1 MSKNVFPDSQLP
13 IRRSVELLPTVF
25 QTDSNAKFLGAVLDP
40 LIQPGTLQKT
50 VGYVGRR
57 FGKTYNGKDIYLD
70 SDQTL
75 RSRYQLEPGVVIR
88 KNSTIEK
95 FYDYIDLKNQIKFFN
110 NNVEKDNLI
119 TESDHYSWNPPIDW
133 DKFIN
138 YREYYWVPSGPP
150 SLKILGQSQNIVSTY
165 KVKQGLGEN
174 WVFTPDGLTNNPT
187 IALYRGQTYNFN
199 VSLPGEGFSIR
210 TNYDT
215 GSLIYNPTLSYNA
228 NQLAVYDGKLW
239 KAKTFISPADGSSI
253 TFESQDWEY
262 IEDVSNDSIFDYNDG
277 VTNNNTEIGTV
288 TFTVPLNAPD
298 VLFYQSTVHPNRFG
312 RFIISNADTATKINV
327 TKEIIGKK
335 TYKSSNGIEFS
346 NGMVVEFIGQVVPEK
361 YSRDT
366 WLVEGVG
373 SAITLTKFTDLIV
386 PVLST
391 KVPEVL
397 FDNSG
402 FDADPFDDASEYP
415 GDKDYITI
423 NRSSPDLNPWSRYN
437 RWFHRSVLDYSHK
450 ANGSDFD
457 SVETF
462 RAKRPIIE
470 FHAGLQLINHGK
482 IAKQTVDYI
491 DTFTDDIFSKIEGSK
506 GYNIDGEDLF
516 EGARILVIADKD
528 SLANNKI
535 YKVEFIQHPDPLTGQ
550 RRKQIS
556 LRETEDTI
564 SNFGES
570 ILVSRGTENKGK
582 MFFYNGTAWKSCQ
595 DKISVQQAPLFDIFN
610 ENEESLSDQ
619 TVYET
624 SSFTGSKILSYAA
637 GNGPT
642 DTELGFSISYLN
654 INNVGDIEFDFNWDL
669 ENFSYYIQR
678 EKFTKN
684 INTGFLR
691 NNVTG
696 EYHNCWIK
704 TDKDILQPIIDSKV
718 VEENSNNITFN
729 TVNWSDLD
737 TKNYKIIFY
746 INGKKVSKDKV
757 NTSSGISNNGKFVF
771 VDTLN
776 QNDVVSLKLY
786 SNIVPEEGYYEIPIG
801 LEKNPL
807 NQDLKKFTLGQAVDH
822 LSTAIEVDERVVGD
836 YPGANNLR
844 DLNDFQNKARRFVK
858 HSGIAPLSIALLC
871 DKKLNL
877 IKSIEYCQQSY
888 SEFKNKFIEFIS
900 DNVYNDDPAEFVDQI
915 ISDMGRTKTSN
926 SPFVESDMIG
936 SGAYTEIRYTVDDPG
951 IKTYTLSTPFDLE
964 TASRKAVYVY
974 INGQQKVVEKD
985 YYFNK
990 SFSFVTIKVDLQ
1002 ENDLIQIREYNSTSY
1017 NFVPATPT
1025 SLGLYK
1031 KYLPRKFLDNTYVDP
1046 VYVIQGHD
1054 GSITRAY
1061 NDYRDDVILEL
1072 ELRIYN
1078 NIKVRYDTSLFDID
1092 LAFSSY
1098 YGGGVFTK
1106 DELDPL
1112 LIQDFLKWVSGTNID
1127 YTNNNYF
1134 DSENSFTYTYSNMA
1148 DKQGKQ
1154 SLPGYWR
1161 GVYNWFYDSYRPHV
1175 CPWELLGFTEQP
1187 DWWESQYGAAPY
1199 TNGNLLLWE
1208 DLENGVIR
1216 QGTRQGI
1223 YDRYKRPGL
1232 TKQIP
1237 VDNNGN
1243 LLSPLDSSLAS
1254 NFALINNQGPF
1265 VLGDVGPVEYAWR
1278 SSPEFPFSVVK
1289 ALCLL
1294 RPFEYINTS
1303 LDFTRVKKNKID
1315 QYVHSSTDTFIKLEN
1330 VVVPTVGEDQAYGLI
1345 SILMD
1350 YVRSLALTDSAL
1362 QEIINNIDVNLSTR
1376 LSGFVDKAQ
1385 QKYLLDSKSPSST
1398 SSSIF
1403 IPQENYEIIFNTST
1417 PIFTLSYSGVLVEKV
1432 NRGWKITGYDNQFPY
1447 FNYYEALNSNNDP
1460 TLSVG
1465 GVSED
1470 VLRWEQEKF
1479 YGNGV
1484 CISYQNNFYRS
1495 IKSFRSGLDFSNEN
1509 LKQIAGPATVGSITA
1524 LYRRNFNRLR
1534 KKTLTYGT
1542 ILPTIQAVV
1551 DFLFGYGEFL
1561 KSIGFVFDAY
1571 DKENKTAQDWVTSSK
1586 EFMFWTKHNWEE
1598 GAILS
1603 LSPSAAKIDIN
1614 LDLGVA
1620 DSLFDS
1626 FYPYQ
1631 ILRADGKVLQPS
1643 FIDIKRDFQNITVS
1657 TNNTT
1662 DGIYFLKAYFVL
1674 KEHVTIFSDRT
1685 VFNDVIYDKPTGYR
1699 QERIKSRGFRTIDW
1713 DGDYTSPGF
1722 LFDNVNIESWQPFV
1736 DYRLGDIVAYKSFN
1750 WTSKENQR
1758 GSELFDDSKWTKLD
1772 STPQKQLVSNFD
1784 YRINLFEDY
1793 YNLDGEGLGTAQR
1806 ELGRHSIGYQSRNY
1820 LQNIA
1825 EDEIT
1830 QFQLYQGFI
1839 REKGTANSITKIF
1852 DKLSKTDEDSIELY
1866 EEWAIRTGRFGGINE
1881 LLETEIRI
1889 NKINFELNPQP
1900 ILIVDEQISD
1910 VKIDQKYRI
1919 NSNDIIKS
1927 VDGVFTTNINPTKYY
1942 ELNSRISGYVRSDQV
1957 DFIVKDKTEILDL
1970 DINLVKENNYIWITY
1985 DNQSWNVLRF
1995 ENQPLLIIESV
2006 TELIDLEVEIRF
2018 NRVHEIQENDI
2029 VGLRNI
2035 IDLEGFFFVKSTT
2048 ARTIIV
2054 EKREDADAPAI
2065 DDSAIQTI
2073 NLLVPARIDS
2083 YNTLDLA
2090 EVAALK
2096 KDTKLWIDS
2105 DQNNRW
2111 EVIQK
2116 QKSYSYKNLIE
2127 YGVQEPVGSGTSVL
2141 YINSL
2146 KQIISSMPSTG
2157 YLYSYVETGRGL
2169 ELYQVIPP
2177 PSEFRSQLS
2186 RVFGSAVAAT
2196 PDGQFL
2202 IVGSPNASY
2211 IKSKFMGEFDPR
2223 ADYFASEI
2231 VIYNGKLWKAV
2242 NDVPG
2247 NPSAPTIEQI
2257 KNGEVPVDSSYIDI
2271 YSVDWE
2277 PVTIVEANSTGR
2289 LPGYNNQGMVTI
2301 YKFESNRWVEF
2312 ISIVS
2317 PRPSA
2322 DELFGSAIS
2331 VGQNGDKY
2339 YLAVSAPGALES
2351 RGRVY
2356 LYLYDNDTVQEVD
2369 SASVVTGGSGY
2380 SVYEVAD
2387 VEIISSGSN
2396 YNTDSAG
2403 LVLTINYLGQ
2413 TATFTATVDTETT
2426 VPGENDLLFPIK
2438 TVTPLDRGLWNVLPT
2453 APLIAVSEPTFSS
2466 DGSTLSGGCVLRLTF
2481 REVNVGSSVLTVN
2494 YEGQIATFS
2503 AAISAGEVISVEPIV
2518 RGRFTTIRT
2527 APVATSV
2534 EPSYGSGATLS
2545 IVYREKITKGWRH
2558 LEDSNYSGIFNPF
2571 GGYNPYTGSFD
2582 TSAAVRFYPAGSVI
2596 WWDNKLWKALVDT
2609 NLSDDGSSFYLGL
2622 SDWIE
2627 LDPISTQCSLPTNV
2641 ALGDDGSTLAAGLLD
2656 KNQIAELVKAGDLFG
2671 SSLAM
2676 NKDGSILVVGS
2687 PNSDGQFFVN
2697 YRGVW
2702 SQFQEY
2708 TESDVVQY
2716 DGNYYRLMDTSTPGP
2731 VDSSIVSKGDVPVP
2745 GITELT
2751 LSDSTPWLPVGN
2763 LSTVSSGKIHIYKK
2777 DSNDVYNL
2785 IQVVT
2790 SENIDSY
2797 NNTDSGLDIGIYSGD
2812 KFGFSL
2818 DLDQTGSTLVVSSPD
2833 ADTNLQNQG
2842 SVYVFTTTDLD
2853 SPIYNLEQKISSYES
2868 YNNEQ
2873 FGFSVSVDYNSEKIV
2888 VGAKNAPYKIPVRFD
2903 ISAGTTFDGNATSF
2917 SEPQG
2922 YTGQVYVFEKK
2933 SNIYLLAE
2941 KLEADLQNA
2950 ESFGYSIDTFG
2961 SVIVT
2966 GSPNYRAPLE
2976 TEGQALSSH
2985 PIGITRL
2992 FKKDSNV
2999 NSWNTLAQQTQK
3011 VDIDLITSIEVYDE
3025 VTNIKLADVD
3035 IIDHAKLKILGIAE
3049 QEISYKT
3056 VYDPAVYTNGTDEQ
3070 VVDET
3075 TAWFEKN
3082 VGKLWWNLSTVKWID
3097 YEQGDDVYRSGNWN
3111 GLAFGSSIDIYE
3123 WVESSLLPSDWSILA
3138 DTNEGLAEGIS
3149 GQPLYSDNT
3158 VYSVKEIY
3166 NVNTGQLTG
3175 TRYYFWVKNKAILP
3189 TNTVGRRLPSSDVAS
3204 LIINPAS
3211 SGLPIIALLDSNKF
3225 LAYNFNS
3232 LLENDT
3238 AYLNIQYKKNKKSN
3252 NLSHNE
3258 YLLLSENLIG
3268 SIPNQDIETK
3278 WIDSLVGFDQAGN
3291 SVPDPKIP
3299 EKQRYGISFR
3309 PRQGM
3314 FEDNNKILGIL
3325 IDRINEHLLLRPFA
3339 DTLNYE
3345 NLNLVDPKPE
3355 QSSNEFDDEVDNFID
3370 LQNINTVRLKQ
3381 AVLTVNIVDAE
3392 IDTIDIVDPGFGYK
3406 IPPPIEIEGDGS
3418 GAKAELIIDNQG
3430 RVSSVT
3436 VIAKG
3441 KKYTSAIA
3449 KVRSYAVLVN
3459 VDETA
3464 NDFWS
3469 VYSYD
3474 TVRKD
3479 FFRSKSQG
3487 FDTTKYWLKIDWY
3500 ATGYSKTSR
3509 ISKEV
3514 GSLYEESS
3522 LAIQEGDLLKVKE
3535 FGSGGWALLNK
3546 VKEGAG
3552 DVLNNYELVGR
3563 QNGTIQ
3569 LSTKLYSKSSQI
3581 LGFDA
3586 TSSYDTSEYDL
3597 LPSLELR
3604 NILNAV
3610 KQDIFIEDLRNEW
3623 NNLFLISLR
3632 YAFSEQEYIDWA
3644 FKTSF
3649 LNATHNVGSLEQK
3662 INYKNDNLD
3671 SFRSYVEEVKPYRT
3685 TIRQYKSRY
3694 TGLEI
3699 TNSVISDFD
3708 LPPVY
3713 SSASGKILPINSSFD
3728 LTDQYPWK
3736 NWKDNL
3742 GFEIKEIL
3750 VSNSGD
3756 GYTSAPTV
3764 LIEGDGSGAEA
3775 IAFITNKKLRSIK
3788 LISGGTGYTKAPTV
3802 SLVGGNGFNSNVAK
3816 AVAILGESPI
3826 RTFDVKLKFDRI
3838 SKTGTLSEFNFSQS
3852 FTASASSAV
3861 FDLKYAPSKD
3871 RSKISVTRN
3880 EQIVFNNEYEI
3891 IYYTSTVDTYS
3902 LTKAKIK
3909 FLIQLEQGDL
3919 ITVAYE
3925 KFNEIYDSV
3934 DRINSYY
3941 NPVEG
3946 MKGKVV
3952 SQLMTGIDYGGIQ
3965 IQGTT
3970 FDVSGGWDAL
3980 PWFTDAWDSVESNND
3995 YHYVVSSA
4003 DDGSTITV
4011 LLPKAPAANQR
4022 VSIYLK
4028 RAGSKELRTIETL
4041 DANGNPV
4048 VVYDEAVAEPPV
4060 IRIDDPYFGMYDGS
4074 TVMPNGRTTA
4084 PENALM
4090 PTFVGDGENRTVVFD
4105 EYGVQ
4110 TFPGDTLIFRNFES
4124 DGTVSIKD
4132 PNLLDTELSGGSFA
4146 GTWSN
4151 NLIGPNAVAGSYT
4164 TAQGTLAQDISIDG
4178 GKLISPDQ
4186 VPAPEENIPGQ
4197 VLESLSI
4204 KVFNSTFSGGSPVNL
4219 RLYFAD
4225 GIQKNYDIGLHIL
4238 EGKSLVVYID
4248 KIKQEFVEGSNLIY
4262 TINYSTNQVEF
4273 VDTPVAGSLI
4283 EIISIGVGG
4292 VSILDYT
4299 EFVTDGETSHFLTKA
4314 NYSDTQS
4321 VLVTVDGI
4329 EVDIGFVESSTVTET
4344 TGKTL
4349 IEFGTQPERNQVVKI
4364 VVLGASLDTDSTQQS
4379 IIRSNQQ
4386 TFIYDGSTRKYDLD
4400 KFVNLTRNSSKSAML
4415 VEVNNAHLQ
4424 GVDAVVQ
4431 VYDGTNNTVAL
4442 GIDPIEVS
4450 GTITSNNIKVFVN
4463 NVEQS
4468 FLVVWTYNGTT
4479 SIVTV
4484 STTYLQVGDI
4494 IKVENDV
4501 RSQYNIVSNDI
4512 LISDLVDLTA
4522 GDLIT
4527 VTWFSEYPTF
4537 DIVSDEYTGGKS
4549 IYRLSS
4555 TPINSSYVWVYK
4567 NGIRLTGNK
4576 DYSVSLP
4583 RSVLYLNDETT
4594 SSDKIKI
4601 FQFGNRIYKKS
4612 SAYQI
4617 FKDMLN
4623 VYHYK
4628 RYSIDR
4634 NVKLAQD
4641 LNYYDQV
4648 IKVTDA
4654 SNLSIPITSRNIPGI
4669 IEINGEKIEYLVL
4682 SGNTL
4687 SQLRRGSFGTAI
4699 ATVHEQGSHIVNLG
4713 SSENIPYVEE
4723 QDKNNFISDGSTLL
4737 VGPLPY
4743 VPNKSTRNS
4752 WYRTDIPS
4760 EYGPCDQIEVFVGGV
4775 RLRKDHIT
4783 IYKEELGPSSPLA
4796 DTTLQAEFSVD
4807 GDSNY
4812 VRLSEPVKAGTRI
4825 TIVRRTGRSWYER
4838 GETTATSGLSLLD
4851 NNTPIA
4857 VFLSQKTTELPE

>member
-13 IRRSVELLPTVF
+13 IRRSVDLLPTVF

-57 FGKTYNGKDIYLD
+57 FGKTYNGKDVYLD

-75 RSRYQLEPGVVIR
+75 RSRYQLEPGVVVR
-88 KNSTIEK
+88 KNSVIEK

-110 NNVEKDNLI
+110 NNVETDNLI
-119 TESDHYSWNPPIDW
+119 TESDHYSWNPPINW
-133 DKFIN
+133 DKFVN

-150 SLKILGQSQNIVSTY
+150 SVKITGQSQNIVSTY

-174 WVFTPDGLTNNPT
+174 WIFTPDGLSNNPA
-187 IALYRGQTYNFN
+187 IVLYRGQIYNFN

-215 GSLIYNPTLSYNA
+215 GSLIYNPTLPYNA

-262 IEDVSNDSIFDYNDG
+262 IEDVSNQSIFDYNNG
-277 VTNNNTEIGTV
+277 VTNNNLDIGTV
-288 TFTVPLNAPD
+288 TFSVPFDAPD

-312 RFIISNADTATKINV
+312 RFIIADADTATKINV
-327 TKEIIGKK
+327 TKEIVGKK
-335 TYKSSNGIEFS
+335 TYKSSNGVEFS
-346 NGMVVEFIGQVVPEK
+346 NGMIVEFIGQVIPEK
-361 YSRDT
+361 YSRDI

-397 FDNSG
+397 FDNAG
-402 FDADPFDDASEYP
+402 FDTDPFDDASEYP

-437 RWFHRSVLDYSHK
+437 RWFHRSILEYAHK
-450 ANGSDFD
+450 VNGSDFD
-457 SVETF
+457 SIETS

-470 FHAGLQLINHGK
+470 FDAGLQLFNHGR

-516 EGARILVIADKD
+516 DGARILIIADKD
-528 SLANNKI
+528 SLSNNKI
-535 YKVEFIQHPDPLTGQ
+535 YKVEFIQHPDPVTGQ
-550 RRKQIS
+550 RRNQIT

-570 ILVSRGTENKGK
+570 ILISRGIENRGK
-582 MFFYNGTAWKSCQ
+582 MFYYDGTSWKSCQ
-595 DKISVQQAPLFDIFN
+595 DKTSVQQTPLFDIFN
-610 ENEESLSDQ
+610 ESKESFSDL
-619 TVYET
+619 TAYET
-624 SSFTGSKILSYAA
+624 SSFTGSTILSYAI
-637 GNGPT
+637 GNGPV
-642 DTELGFSISYLN
+642 DSELGFSISYLN
-654 INNVGDIEFDFNWDL
+654 INNVGDIEFDFNWDN

-691 NNVTG
+691 NNLTDT
-696 EYHNCWIK
+696 YHNCWTA
-704 TDKDILQPIIDSKV
+704 TDKEILQPIIDSKI
-718 VEENSNNITFN
+718 VEETSNKITFN
-729 TVNWSDLD
+729 TVQWNEID
-737 TKNYKIIFY
+737 TENYKIIFY
-746 INGKKVSKDKV
+746 INGKKVSSDKIDV
-757 NTSSGISNNGKFVF
+757 LSGISNRGEFIF
-771 VDTLN
+771 TDTLN
-776 QNDVVSLKLY
+776 QDDVVSLKLY
-786 SNIVPEEGYYEIPIG
+786 SNIIPEEGYYEIPIG

-822 LSTAIEVDERVVGD
+822 LSTAIEIDDRVVGD
-836 YPGANNLR
+836 YPGPSNLR
-844 DLNDFQNKARRFVK
+844 DLNDYQNKTKRFVK
-858 HSGIAPLSIALLC
+858 HSGITPLAVALLC

-877 IKSIEYCQQSY
+877 IKSIEYCEQSY
-888 SEFKNKFIEFIS
+888 SEFKNKFIELIS
-900 DNVYNDDPAEFVDQI
+900 DTIYNDDPTEFVDQI
-915 ISDMGRTKTSN
+915 ISEMGRTKTSA
-926 SPFVESDMIG
+926 SSFVDSDMIG
-936 SGAYTEIRYTVDDPG
+936 SGAFTEIRYVVDDPG

-974 INGQQKVVEKD
+974 VNGQQKIVEKD

-990 SFSFVTIKVDLQ
+990 SFSFVTLKIDLQ
-1002 ENDLIQIREYNSTSY
+1002 ENDLIQIREYNSSSY
-1017 NFVPATPT
+1017 NFVPPTPT

-1031 KYLPRKFLDNTYVDP
+1031 KYLPRKFLDDTYVEP

-1061 NDYRDDVILEL
+1061 NDYRDDVILEF

-1078 NIKVRYDTSLFDID
+1078 NIKIQYNASLFDID
-1092 LAFSSY
+1092 SIFSSY
-1098 YGGGVFTK
+1098 YGGGKFDK
-1106 DELDPL
+1106 SQIDPL

-1134 DSENSFTYTYSNMA
+1134 DSENSFTYTYSDMA
-1148 DKQGKQ
+1148 DKPGKT
-1154 SLPGYWR
+1154 SLPGWWR

-1187 DWWESQYGAAPY
+1187 DWWESQYGSAPY

-1208 DLENGVIR
+1208 DLENGIIR
-1216 QGTRQGI
+1216 QGNRQGI

-1278 SSPEFPFSVVK
+1278 SSSEFPFAVVK

-1294 RPFEYINTS
+1294 RPFEYINAC
-1303 LDFTRVKKNKID
+1303 LDLTRIKKNIVG
-1315 QYVHSSTDTFIKLEN
+1315 QYVHSSTDIFVKLEN
-1330 VVVPTVGEDQAYGLI
+1330 IVIPKVGEDQTYGLI
-1345 SILMD
+1345 SLLMD
-1350 YVRSLALTDSAL
+1350 YARSLALDESSL
-1362 QEIINNIDVNLSTR
+1362 QDLINNIDVNLSTR
-1376 LSGFVDKAQ
+1376 LSGFVDKVQ

-1403 IPQENYEIIFNTST
+1403 IPQENYEIIFNVST
-1417 PIFTLSYSGVLVEKV
+1417 PVFTLSYSGVLIEKV
-1432 NRGWKITGYDNQFPY
+1432 NRGWKINGYDNQFPY
-1447 FNYYEALNSNNDP
+1447 FNYYEAATSSNDP

-1484 CISYQNNFYRS
+1484 CISYQNNFYRT
-1495 IKSFRSGLDFSNEN
+1495 IKSFRSGLDFNTEN
-1509 LKQIAGPATVGSITA
+1509 LKEIAGPATVGSITA
-1524 LYRRNFNRLR
+1524 LYRRTFNRLR

-1561 KSIGFVFDAY
+1561 KASGFVFDLY
-1571 DKENKTAQDWVTSSK
+1571 DKENKTAQDWITSAK

-1603 LSPSAAKIDIN
+1603 LSPSAAKVNIN
-1614 LDLGVA
+1614 IDLGVA
-1620 DSLFDS
+1620 DNLFDS

-1631 ILRADGKVLQPS
+1631 VLRADGKVLQPA

-1699 QERIKSRGFRTIDW
+1699 QERIKSRGFRTVDW

-1722 LFDNVNIESWQPFV
+1722 LFDNVSIESWQPFT
-1736 DYRLGDIVAYKSFN
+1736 DYRLGDIVVYKSFN
-1750 WTSKENQR
+1750 WTSQSNQK
-1758 GSELFDDSKWTKLD
+1758 GTELFDESRWSKLD

-1793 YNLDGEGLGTAQR
+1793 YNLDAEGLGTTQR
-1806 ELGRHSIGYQSRNY
+1806 ELGRHSIGYQARNY

-1839 REKGTANSITKIF
+1839 REKGTSNAITKIF
-1852 DKLSKTDEDSIELY
+1852 DKLSKTDDDSIVLN

-1881 LLETEIRI
+1881 LLETEIQI
-1889 NKINFELNPQP
+1889 AKTNFEVNPQP
-1900 ILIVDEQISD
+1900 ILVVDEQISD

-1927 VDGVFTTNINPTKYY
+1927 ANGFFTTNINPVKYY
-1942 ELNSRISGYVRSDQV
+1942 ELNSRISGYVKPDQV
-1957 DFIVKDKTEILDL
+1957 DFVVKSKNEILDL
-1970 DINLVKENNYIWITY
+1970 DINLVQENNYIWITY
-1985 DNQSWNVLRF
+1985 DDQSWNVVRF

-2006 TELIDLEVEIRF
+2006 TELIDLEIEIRF

-2029 VGLRNI
+2029 IGLRNI
-2035 IDLEGFFFVKSTT
+2035 IDLEGFFFVKSKT
-2048 ARTIIV
+2048 ARSIIV
-2054 EKREDADAPAI
+2054 EKREDADSPAI

-2073 NLLVPARIDS
+2073 NLLVPARLDS

-2090 EVAALK
+2090 EIAALK
-2096 KDTKLWIDS
+2096 KDTKLWIDN

-2127 YGVQEPVGSGTSVL
+2127 YGIQEPVGSGTAVL

-2146 KQIISSMPSTG
+2146 KQIISSMPNTG
-2157 YLYSYVETGRGL
+2157 YLYSYVETSRGL
-2169 ELYQVIPP
+2169 ELYQIISS

-2223 ADYFASEI
+2223 QDYFASEI
-2231 VIYNGKLWKAV
+2231 VIYDGKLWKAV
-2242 NDVPG
+2242 TDVPG
-2247 NPSAPTIEQI
+2247 NPSAPTLEQI
-2257 KNGEVPVDSSYIDI
+2257 RNGEVPTDSSYIDI

-2277 PVTIVEANSTGR
+2277 PVTIIEANSTGR

-2301 YKFESNRWVEF
+2301 YKFESNRWTEF

-2322 DELFGSAIS
+2322 DELYGSAIS
-2331 VGQNGDKY
+2331 VGQSGDKY
-2339 YLAVSAPGALES
+2339 YLSISAPGALES

-2356 LYLYDNDTVQEVD
+2356 LYVYDNDTVQEVD
-2369 SASVVTGGSGY
+2369 SASIVTRGSGY

-2387 VEIISSGSN
+2387 VEIVEPGSN
-2396 YNTDSAG
+2396 YNIDSAG
-2403 LVLTINYLGQ
+2403 ITLSVNYLGQ
-2413 TATFTATVDTETT
+2413 TATFTATVDTETI
-2426 VPGENDLLFPIK
+2426 VPGDVDLLFPIK
-2438 TVTPLDRGLWNVLPT
+2438 TVAPLDRGLWNNLP
-2453 APLIAVSEPTFSS
+2453 AGPLIATAEPTFSS
-2466 DGSTLSGGCVLRLTF
+2466 DGSTLSSGCILRLTF
-2481 REVNVGSSVLTVN
+2481 REVDVGATVLTVN

-2503 AAISAGEVISVEPIV
+2503 GTVSAGEVISVEPIS

-2527 APVATSV
+2527 SPASTTV

-2545 IVYREKITKGWRH
+2545 IVYRERITKGWRH
-2558 LEDSNYSGIFNPF
+2558 LEDINYRGVFNPN
-2571 GGYNPYTGSFD
+2571 GGYNPYTGAFETAS
-2582 TSAAVRFYPAGSVI
+2582 AVRFYPAGSVI

-2609 NLSDDGSSFYLGL
+2609 DLSDDGSSLYLGL
-2622 SDWIE
+2622 NDWIE
-2627 LDPISTQCSLPTNV
+2627 LDPISTQSSLPTNI

-2656 KNQIAELVKAGDLFG
+2656 KNQVAELVKAGDLFG

-2731 VDSSIVSKGDVPVP
+2731 VDSSIVSKGDVPVL
-2745 GITELT
+2745 GITEST
-2751 LSDSTPWLPVGN
+2751 LSDSTPWLPIGN
-2763 LSTVSSGKIHIYKK
+2763 LSTVSSGKIHIYKR
-2777 DSNDVYNL
+2777 DANEVYNL
-2785 IQVVT
+2785 IQVIT
-2790 SENIDSY
+2790 SENIENY

-2818 DLDQTGSTLVVSSPD
+2818 DLDEVGTTLVVSSPD
-2833 ADTNLQNQG
+2833 ADSNLQNQG
-2842 SVYVFTTTDLD
+2842 SVYVFSTTDLD
-2853 SPIYNLEQKISSYES
+2853 SPTYNLDQKISSYES

-2873 FGFSVSVDYNSEKIV
+2873 FGFSVSVDYNAEKIV

-2903 ISAGTTFDGNATSF
+2903 ISVGTTFDGNATSF

-2961 SVIVT
+2961 SVIVA

-2976 TEGQALSSH
+2976 TQGQVLSSH
-2985 PIGITRL
+2985 PIGITRI
-2992 FKKDSNV
+2992 FRKDPNV
-2999 NSWNTLAQQTQK
+2999 KSWNTLAQQTPK
-3011 VDIDLITSIEVYDE
+3011 VDINLLTSIEVYDE
-3025 VTNIKLADVD
+3025 TTNIKLADVD
-3035 IIDHAKLKILGIAE
+3035 IVDHAKLKILGIAE
-3049 QEISYKT
+3049 QEISFKT
-3056 VYDPAVYTNGTDEQ
+3056 VYDPAIYTTGTGEQ

-3097 YEQGDDVYRSGNWN
+3097 YEQGDDIFRSGNWN
-3111 GLAFGSSIDIYE
+3111 ELAYGSSIDIYE
-3123 WVESSLLPSDWSILA
+3123 WVESSLLPSDWSVLA

-3149 GQPLYSDNT
+3149 GQPLYADNT
-3158 VYSVKEIY
+3158 VYSIKEIY

-3175 TRYYFWVKNKAILP
+3175 TRYYFWVKNKALLP
-3189 TNTVGRRLPSSDVAS
+3189 TEVAGRRLPSSDVAS
-3204 LIINPAS
+3204 LIINPAA
-3211 SGLPIIALLDSNKF
+3211 SGLPILALIDSDKF

-3232 LLENDT
+3232 LLKNDS
-3238 AYLNIQYKKNKKSN
+3238 AYLNIQYRKTKKSN
-3252 NLSHNE
+3252 NLSHSE
-3258 YLLLSENLIG
+3258 YMLLSENLIG

-3299 EKQRYGISFR
+3299 QKQKYGLSFR

-3314 FEDNNKILGIL
+3314 FKDNNKILSII

-3339 DTLNYE
+3339 DTLNYQ
-3345 NLNLVDPKPE
+3345 NLNLIDTKPE
-3355 QSSNEFDDEVDNFID
+3355 QSLNGFDEEVENFID
-3370 LQNINTVRLKQ
+3370 LQNVNTVRIKQ
-3381 AVLTVNIVDAE
+3381 AILNVNIVDSE
-3392 IDTIDIVDPGFGYK
+3392 VDTIDILDSGFGYK
-3406 IPPPIEIEGDGS
+3406 VIPPIEIEGDGI
-3418 GAKAELIIDNQG
+3418 GAKAVLTIDNQG
-3430 RVSSVT
+3430 RVDSVT
-3436 VIAKG
+3436 VISKG

-3459 VDETA
+3459 NDETA
-3464 NDFWS
+3464 NNFWS

-3474 TVRKD
+3474 NVRKD

-3487 FDTTKYWLKIDWY
+3487 FDTTKYWSKIDWY
-3500 ATGYSKTSR
+3500 EKEYSKTSR
-3509 ISKEV
+3509 ISKEI
-3514 GSLYEESS
+3514 GALYEESS
-3522 LAIQEGDLLKVKE
+3522 LSVQEGDLLKVRE
-3535 FGSGGWALLNK
+3535 FGTGGWALISK
-3546 VKEGAG
+3546 VKDGEG
-3552 DVLNNYELVGR
+3552 DILSNYKLVGR
-3563 QNGTIQ
+3563 QNGTIE
-3569 LSTKLYSKSSQI
+3569 LSTKLYSKESQI

-3623 NNLFLISLR
+3623 NNLFFISLR

-3662 INYKNDNLD
+3662 VNYKNDSLD
-3671 SFRSYVEEVKPYRT
+3671 SFRNYVEEVKPYRT
-3685 TIRQYKSRY
+3685 TIRQYTSRY
-3694 TGLEI
+3694 TNFDI
-3699 TNSVISDFD
+3699 DNSVLTDFD
-3708 LPPVY
+3708 LPPSY
-3713 SSASGKILPINSSFD
+3713 SINSGKILPVNSSYD

-3736 NWKDNL
+3736 HWKDNL
-3742 GFEIKEIL
+3742 GFEIKEI
-3750 VSNSGD
+3750 VISSRGE
-3756 GYTSAPTV
+3756 GYTAAPRV
-3764 LIEGDGSGAEA
+3764 LIEGDGTGAEA
-3775 IAFITNKKLRSIK
+3775 IAFITNRQVRSIR
-3788 LISGGTGYTKAPTV
+3788 LISGGKGYTKAPTI

-3826 RTFDVKLKFDRI
+3826 RTFDVTLKFDRI
-3838 SKTGTLSEFNFSQS
+3838 SKDGILSEFNFSQT
-3852 FTASASSAV
+3852 FVATASSAV

-3871 RSKISVTRN
+3871 KSAISVTRN
-3880 EQIVFNNEYEI
+3880 DQIVFNNEYEI
-3891 IYYTSTVDTYS
+3891 LYYTSTSDTYS

-3909 FLIQLEQGDL
+3909 FLIQLEQNDV
-3919 ITVAYE
+3919 ITVVYE
-3925 KFNEIYDSV
+3925 KSNEIYDSV
-3934 DRINSYY
+3934 NRINAYY
-3941 NPVEG
+3941 NPSEG

-3952 SQLMTGIDYGGIQ
+3952 SQLMTGIDYGGVQ

-3995 YHYVVSSA
+3995 YYYIVPTSN
-4003 DDGSTITV
+4003 DGSTITV
-4011 LLPKAPAANQR
+4011 LLPTAPAAGQR

-4028 RAGSKELRTIETL
+4028 RAGSKELRSIETL
-4041 DANGNPV
+4041 DVNGNPV
-4048 VVYDEAVAEPPV
+4048 VVYDEAVDEPAV
-4060 IRIDDPYFGMYDGS
+4060 VRIDDPYYGMYDGS
-4074 TVMPNGRTTA
+4074 TVMPNGRTTL
-4084 PENALM
+4084 PENILM
-4090 PTFVGDGENRTVVFD
+4090 PTFIGDGENRTVVFD

-4132 PNLLDTELSGGSFA
+4132 PNLLDTEISGGSFA
-4146 GTWSN
+4146 GTWTDTLVGSN
-4151 NLIGPNAVAGSYT
+4151 SVAGSYS
-4164 TAQGTLAQDISIDG
+4164 TAQGTLAQDIAIDG
-4178 GKLISPDQ
+4178 GKLIDPDQ
-4186 VPAPEENIPGQ
+4186 VPAPEENVPGQ

-4204 KVFNSTFSGGSPVNL
+4204 KVFNSTFTGAAPVNL

-4225 GIQKNYDIGLHIL
+4225 GIQKNFDIGLHIL
-4238 EGKSLVVYID
+4238 EGESLAVYID
-4248 KIKQEFVEGSNLIY
+4248 KIKQNFVEESSVIY
-4262 TINYSTNQVEF
+4262 SINYLTNQIEF
-4273 VDTPVAGSLI
+4273 NDAPIAGSLI

-4299 EFVTDGETSHFLTKA
+4299 EFTGDGETSHFLTKA

-4329 EVDIGFVESSTVTET
+4329 EVDTGFVNSSTVTGT

-4349 IEFGTQPERNQVVKI
+4349 VEFGTRPDLNQIVKI
-4364 VVLGASLDTDSTQQS
+4364 VVLGSSLDTDSTQQS
-4379 IIRSNQQ
+4379 VIRSNQQ
-4386 TFIYDGSTRKYDLD
+4386 TFTYNGSLRRFDLD
-4400 KFVNLTRNSSKSAML
+4400 KFVNLTRNSSRSAML
-4415 VEVNNAHLQ
+4415 VEVNNVQLK
-4424 GVDAVVQ
+4424 GVDTEVQ
-4431 VYDGTNNTVAL
+4431 VYDGSNNILTV
-4442 GIDPIEVS
+4442 GVDPIEIS
-4450 GTITSNNIKVFVN
+4450 GTITSNNIKVFIN
-4463 NVEQS
+4463 NVEQP
-4468 FLVVWTYNGTT
+4468 FLVAWTYNGIT
-4479 SIVTV
+4479 SVVTV
-4484 STTYLQVGDI
+4484 STSVLQIGDI
-4494 IKVENDV
+4494 IKIENDV
-4501 RSQYNIVSNDI
+4501 RSEYSIANNDI
-4512 LISDLVDLTA
+4512 LISDSVSLTS
-4522 GDLIT
+4522 GDSVT

-4537 DIVSDEYTGGKS
+4537 DIISDEYTGGKS
-4549 IYRLSS
+4549 IYRLP
-4555 TPINSSYVWVYK
+4555 TMPINSSYVWVYK

-4576 DYSVSLP
+4576 DYSISLP
-4583 RSVLYLNDETT
+4583 RAVLYLNDETT
-4594 SSDKIKI
+4594 VSDKIKI

-4634 NVKLAQD
+4634 NVKLVQD
-4641 LNYYDQV
+4641 LNYYDQT

-4654 SNLSIPITSRNIPGI
+4654 SNLSIPVTSRNIPGI
-4669 IEINGEKIEYLVL
+4669 VEINGEKIEYLAL
-4682 SGNTL
+4682 NGNTL
-4687 SQLRRGSFGTAI
+4687 SQLRRGSFGTSI
-4699 ATVHEQGSHIVNLG
+4699 ATIHRQGSHIINLG
-4713 SSENIPYVEE
+4713 SSENIPYVES
-4723 QDKNNFISDGSTLL
+4723 QDKNNYISDGSTLL
-4737 VGPLPY
+4737 VGPLSYIPS
-4743 VPNKSTRNS
+4743 KSSRNS
-4752 WYRTDIPS
+4752 WYRNDIPA
-4760 EYGPCDQIEVFVGGV
+4760 EYGPCDQIEVFVGGT
-4775 RLRKDHIT
+4775 RLRKDPIT
-4783 IYKEELGPSSPLA
+4783 IYKEDLGPSSPSA

-4812 VRLSEPVKAGTRI
+4812 VRLSEPVKAGTKI
-4825 TIVRRTGRSWYER
+4825 TIVRRTGKSWYER
-4838 GETTATSGLSLLD
+4838 GQTTATTGQSLLD